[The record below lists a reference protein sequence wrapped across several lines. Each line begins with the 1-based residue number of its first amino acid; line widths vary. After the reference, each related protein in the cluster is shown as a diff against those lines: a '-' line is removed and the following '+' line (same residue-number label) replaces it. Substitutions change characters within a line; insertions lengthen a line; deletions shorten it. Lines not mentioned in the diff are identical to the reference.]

1 MKIISVIGG
10 TGLIGTR
17 LVESLLSSGY
27 GVRLF
32 VRSPDSAQGKF
43 DAKVEIIEWKADV
56 EYLSKYLNDNF
67 GIINLAGAPL
77 AGAKW
82 TTDYKKEIIK
92 SRTETTSL
100 IVNAIEMTAATPKI
114 LINASA
120 IGIYGSQGT
129 NFLNEKSDFG
139 NDFLAEVCKAWE
151 HEALKAHSKTRVVIL
166 RIGIVLSNKGGA
178 LEKLLMPFKLFIGGA
193 LGDGKQYWSWIHIDD
208 LVAIFTYALIN
219 DTMSGVYNAV
229 APNPVQVGDFAKILG
244 KVMSRPSFFKVPKFV
259 LKALLGESAE
269 MVLSSQ
275 YVSSHKITEK
285 GFLFK
290 FPILEESLEDLL
302 KNYR

>member
-32 VRSPDSAQGKF
+32 VRSLESARSKF
-43 DAKVEIIEWKADV
+43 DDRVEIIEWKNDV
-56 EYLSKYLNDNF
+56 AYLSTFLSGNF

-77 AGAKW
+77 ADSKW
-82 TTDYKKEIIK
+82 TEEYKKEIIQ
-92 SRTETTSL
+92 SRTKTTSL
-100 IVNAIEMTAATPKI
+100 IVNAIEIATETPKI

-120 IGIYGSQGT
+120 IGIYGSQGA
-129 NFLNEKSDFG
+129 NFLTERSDTG
-139 NDFLAEVCKAWE
+139 NDFLAQVCKAWE
-151 HEALKAHSKTRVVIL
+151 HEALKAQSQTRVVVL
-166 RIGIVLSNKGGA
+166 RIGIVLSANGGA
-178 LEKLLMPFKLFIGGA
+178 LEKLLLPFKLYVGGA

-208 LVAIFTYALIN
+208 LVAMFAYALLN
-219 DTMSGVYNAV
+219 DTMTGVYNAV
-229 APNPVQVGDFAKILG
+229 APNPVKVDEFARILG
-244 KVMSRPSFFKVPKFV
+244 KVMGKPSFFKVPKF
-259 LKALLGESAE
+259 LLNALLGESAE

-275 YVSSHKITEK
+275 NVSAHKILDK

-290 FPILEESLEDLL
+290 FPELKESLRDLL
-302 KNYR
+302 KNSE